1 MEILRYAGV
10 IVLGY
15 LLGSF
20 PTGYLVAR
28 TWKGVDPRQHGSGRT
43 GGTNILRAAGKE
55 AALLTVIGD
64 LLKGALAVLV
74 ARTLVGT
81 DSAVVV
87 AGLAAVLGHNRSIF
101 LHFRGG
107 AGSMTNVGVVLAMA
121 PHVVPFMAVAALV
134 AALLSRI
141 ASVASIAAATIMVV
155 ALAGSF
161 FLSLTSAAYVVYG
174 VLACALIIFE
184 LRPNIERL
192 RSGSERRVEHY

>member
-1 MEILRYAGV
+1 MEILRYAAV

-15 LLGSF
+15 LVGSF

-55 AALLTVIGD
+55 AALLTIIGD
-64 LLKGALAVLV
+64 LSKGALAVLV

-81 DSAVVV
+81 DGAVVV

-101 LHFRGG
+101 LRFRGG

>member
-1 MEILRYAGV
+1 MEILRYAAV

-20 PTGYLVAR
+20 PTGYLVAWL
-28 TWKGVDPRQHGSGRT
+28 WKGVDPRQHGSGRT

-81 DSAVVV
+81 DSAVVM

-101 LHFRGG
+101 LRFRGG
-107 AGSMTNVGVVLAMA
+107 AEKRVRYGRMGVEN
-121 PHVVPFMAVAALV
+121 
-134 AALLSRI
+134 RDR
-141 ASVASIAAATIMVV
+141 
-155 ALAGSF
+155 G
-161 FLSLTSAAYVVYG
+161 
-174 VLACALIIFE
+174 
-184 LRPNIERL
+184 
-192 RSGSERRVEHY
+192 

>member
-1 MEILRYAGV
+1 MEILRYAAV

-15 LLGSF
+15 LVGSF

-28 TWKGVDPRQHGSGRT
+28 MWKGVDPRRHGSGRT
-43 GGTNILRAAGKE
+43 GGTNILRAAGKK

-64 LLKGALAVLV
+64 LSKGALAVLL
-74 ARTLVGT
+74 ARTVVGT
-81 DSAVVV
+81 DSAAVL
-87 AGLAAVLGHNRSIF
+87 AGLAAVLGHNRSVF
-101 LHFRGG
+101 LEFRGG

-121 PHVVPFMAVAALV
+121 PHVVPFMAAAALV

-141 ASVASIAAATIMVV
+141 ASVASIASATVMVAALV
-155 ALAGSF
+155 ASF
-161 FLSLTSAAYVVYG
+161 FLSLTPPAYVVYG

-192 RSGSERRVEHY
+192 RSGSERRVGHY

>member
-1 MEILRYAGV
+1 MEILRYAAV

-15 LLGSF
+15 LVGSF

-28 TWKGVDPRQHGSGRT
+28 MWKGVDPRQHGSGRT
-43 GGTNILRAAGKE
+43 GGTNILRAAGKK

-64 LLKGALAVLV
+64 LSKGALAVLL
-74 ARTLVGT
+74 ARTVVGT
-81 DSAVVV
+81 DSAAVL

-101 LHFRGG
+101 LRFRGG

-121 PHVVPFMAVAALV
+121 PHVVPFMAAAALV

-141 ASVASIAAATIMVV
+141 ASVASIAAAAAMVV
-155 ALAGSF
+155 VLVGAF
-161 FLSLTSAAYVVYG
+161 FLSLTSAACVVYG